1 MTNDKQ
7 INLNTL
13 EEKLDEVLKKET
25 TESLNN
31 WLEQKKMKNEK
42 QTPKEKAIEL
52 IDGFLNELYENTSAA
67 NASITLG

>member
-52 IDGFLNELYENTSAA
+52 IDGFLNELDDIIEIN
-67 NASITLG
+67 NVNLK